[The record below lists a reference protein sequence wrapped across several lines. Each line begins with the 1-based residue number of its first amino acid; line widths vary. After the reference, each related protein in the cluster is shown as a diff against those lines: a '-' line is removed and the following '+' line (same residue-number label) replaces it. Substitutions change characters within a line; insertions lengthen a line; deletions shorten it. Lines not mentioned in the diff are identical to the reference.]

1 MFARIVRFEDV
12 SAERIDSLASRIDE
26 GGGPPPG
33 VTMSELKVMVD
44 ADQGTAVVMQFYATA
59 EDMAEAEAVFDA
71 MDPAD
76 TPGRR
81 ASVDRG
87 EIKLD
92 RSMSG

>member
-12 SAERIDSLASRIDE
+12 DLERMDSLASRVE
-26 GGGPPPG
+26 ESGGPPPG
-33 VTMSELKVMVD
+33 VTISELKIMVD
-44 ADQGTAVVMQFYATA
+44 ADQGTAVVMQFFATA

-81 ASVDRG
+81 TSVDRG
-87 EIKLD
+87 EMKLEL
-92 RSMSG
+92 SG